1 MARRI
6 YTAEFSRNSVLE
18 VKETA
23 KVKESGEW
31 KEYHGRVVVR
41 AATLQSGDNHREI
54 AMLLSPVE
62 CYKIGL
68 VIKQVA
74 KATQPIRKKVIVHKP
89 EESKFSELIVEYWR
103 NDNRSGYAIILQLRE
118 GDNVVKV
125 NVPLEKVNFLAL
137 GDFFQS
143 LNTLLRWREVVRIES
158 PEESPEETPN
168 DDLPIDNDDAFDDIE
183 L

>member
-125 NVPLEKVNFLAL
+125 NVPLDRINFLAL
-137 GDFFQS
+137 GEFFKN
-143 LNTLLRWREVVRIES
+143 LNTLLRWKEIVRVEVEQQEPHEAPADEPVIDD
-158 PEESPEETPN
+158 
-168 DDLPIDNDDAFDDIE
+168 DDLDDIE